1 MERVW
6 RETVRW
12 RAAQL
17 ASEVWFVAT
26 ICTYPTTTSPRSAS
40 DRSQSSTR
48 GVVRR
53 RAAGRVGINKASLKA
68 SANATAKHT
77 RAIFAELDGSE
88 DLYLDAIKIG
98 GLSAKL
104 PHLKSGGGFA

>member
-1 MERVW
+1 MSACAT
-6 RETVRW
+6 TV
-12 RAAQL
+12 AIIL
-17 ASEVWFVAT
+17 TGFSSVF
-26 ICTYPTTTSPRSAS
+26 SSGRS
-40 DRSQSSTR
+40 RIMR

-104 PHLKSGGGFA
+104 PHFNVANRGFA

>member
-1 MERVW
+1 M
-6 RETVRW
+6 
-12 RAAQL
+12 
-17 ASEVWFVAT
+17 
-26 ICTYPTTTSPRSAS
+26 
-40 DRSQSSTR
+40 R

-104 PHLKSGGGFA
+104 PHLTSVREVLRDA

>member
-1 MERVW
+1 MTGLSSVF
-6 RETVRW
+6 
-12 RAAQL
+12 
-17 ASEVWFVAT
+17 S
-26 ICTYPTTTSPRSAS
+26 SGRS
-40 DRSQSSTR
+40 RIMR

-104 PHLKSGGGFA
+104 PHFDERKWVLRDA